1 MIFLTRFL
9 VQNASFTGWGVA
21 KNSHFWTASLCCLH
35 RAGSIFS
42 APKSGVKLKYFKVSR
57 YSTGAKTK
65 KKNFYRVLGV
75 SPKATQAQIKNAFYK
90 LSITHHPDKHKGS
103 EESHEKFQEI
113 TEAYNVIGNQEARKQ
128 YDRELIVEGQ
138 LRAEH
143 THAYKPPPSFKKD
156 PASIYNFDEWT
167 KAHYSGQLD
176 RDQRS
181 RIRREEFREEDA
193 TTAKIATGTMKKTV
207 VLITALTTFIV
218 YIYHSKKSQNF
229 ESGED

>member
-1 MIFLTRFL
+1 M
-9 VQNASFTGWGVA
+9 
-21 KNSHFWTASLCCLH
+21 
-35 RAGSIFS
+35 
-42 APKSGVKLKYFKVSR
+42 
-57 YSTGAKTK
+57 
-65 KKNFYRVLGV
+65 

-143 THAYKPPPSFKKD
+143 THTYKPPPSFKKD

-167 KAHYSGQLD
+167 KAHYSNQLD
-176 RDQRS
+176 RRQRS
-181 RIRREEFREEDA
+181 RIRREELTEEDA
-193 TTAKIATGTMKKTV
+193 NTPKVGTGTMKKTV
-207 VLITALTTFIV
+207 VLITALTTIIV
-218 YIYHSKKSQNF
+218 YIYHSKKSQNL
-229 ESGED
+229 ESEEG